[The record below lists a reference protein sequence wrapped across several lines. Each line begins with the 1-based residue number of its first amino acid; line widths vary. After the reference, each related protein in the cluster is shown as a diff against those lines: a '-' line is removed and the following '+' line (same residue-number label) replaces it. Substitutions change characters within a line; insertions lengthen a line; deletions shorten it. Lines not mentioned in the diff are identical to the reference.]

1 MQTAMKTPPSRRRTF
16 KTVSNTALQL
26 LLAGC
31 IAGGIAYAQEPP
43 PYPGGGDAAQPT
55 DQAPPPDQAQGA
67 DQGANAPAA
76 VSVDYFHDQL
86 SSYGQ
91 WVWRPGYGAVWV
103 PQVDNGWRP
112 YTTGHWAYTDQGW
125 AWVGD
130 EPWGWAAYHY
140 GRWYYDQ
147 DIGWGWVPGTVWAP
161 AWVSWRHG
169 GGYLGW
175 APLPPSV
182 GFSVGVGLVWGG
194 VVISPGYYTFVGER
208 DILSPRIG
216 GFIVASS
223 RNTVIVH
230 NATII
235 NNYTVVNNHIV
246 NGGVSASYIQQVTGR
261 PVPQVTVASMAAG
274 SAGRPGAFYQP
285 PAIAK
290 VSNINHAEFGK
301 SLATQVSAQQRSRSF
316 AQIAANPKSIVSGG
330 ARGTAGVSGSTRSTA
345 ASSATRRQITDS
357 SLHHTTGSSTSTTGG
372 HSTGGGSSTHLRSTG
387 SSVHS
392 TGSGSPSGAGGASSS
407 SGGAAAGTSSSRG
420 HTTSTGNGSGTSSTG
435 GGHTPPP
442 PQAQTKSQP
451 APPKS
456 PPPPPPKERKPPA

>member
-1 MQTAMKTPPSRRRTF
+1 MG
-16 KTVSNTALQL
+16 NTALQL
-26 LLAGC
+26 LLVGC

-43 PYPGGGDAAQPT
+43 PYPGGGDAAQGN

-67 DQGANAPAA
+67 DQGASAPAA

-103 PQVDNGWRP
+103 PQVDQGWRP
-112 YTTGHWAYTDQGW
+112 YTAGHWAYTDQGW

-140 GRWYYDQ
+140 GRWYYDSQ
-147 DIGWGWVPGTVWAP
+147 VGWGWVPGTVWAP
-161 AWVSWRHG
+161 AWVSWRSG

-194 VVISPGYYTFVGER
+194 VVISPGFYTFVGER
-208 DILSPRIG
+208 DILSPHIG

-246 NGGVSASYIQQVTGR
+246 NGGVSVSHIEQVTGH
-261 PVPQVTVASMAAG
+261 PVARVTVASMAAG
-274 SAGRPGAFYQP
+274 GAGRPGAFYQP
-285 PAIAK
+285 PAIAR
-290 VSNINHAEFGK
+290 VSNINHPEFGR
-301 SLATQVSAQQRSRSF
+301 SLATQVSAQQHSHSF
-316 AQIAANPKSIVSGG
+316 AAIAANPKSVVGTSARGG
-330 ARGTAGVSGSTRSTA
+330 AGVAGGSSHAAGTA
-345 ASSATRRQITDS
+345 SAGTRRAITDS
-357 SLHHTTGSSTSTTGG
+357 SLHSTGGSSTSSTGG
-372 HSTGGGSSTHLRSTG
+372 HSTGGSSASHFHSTG
-387 SSVHS
+387 SSSVHS
-392 TGSGSPSGAGGASSS
+392 TGGSTGSHSTGGP
-407 SGGAAAGTSSSRG
+407 GGGSAAGTSG
-420 HTTSTGNGSGTSSTG
+420 TPKSTGSGTSSTG
-435 GGHTPPP
+435 GSHVPP

-451 APPKS
+451 AAPK
-456 PPPPPPKERKPPA
+456 PPPPAPEKHKPPKA